1 MISAEQLTL
10 LKDPF
15 PFFSDPHANL
25 TLEMMAVGQLH
36 SFTPGQII
44 FTEGDECTALALV
57 VEGEIRVYKQGESG
71 REITLYR
78 LESGESCILTAS
90 CILNEESF
98 PALAV
103 VEKPSTALII
113 PANYIRAWMSRYPAW
128 QDFVFRLISRRLGN
142 IISVVEEVTF
152 RRMDQ
157 RLAEYLGQN
166 FTQKGSAL
174 SMTHQDIADE
184 LGTAREVISRL
195 LKEFEQSR
203 IVELQRG
210 LIRLIDRKRLTRLA
224 SE

>member
-1 MISAEQLTL
+1 MISADQLGL
-10 LKDPF
+10 LKKLF
-15 PFFSDPHANL
+15 PFFSDPDSDL
-25 TLEMMAVGQLH
+25 TREMMNVGQLH
-36 SFTPGQII
+36 SFVPGQII
-44 FTEGDECTALALV
+44 FTEGDQCTALALV

-113 PANYIRAWMSRYPAW
+113 PSGYIRSWMSRYPAW
-128 QDFVFRLISRRLGN
+128 RDFVFRLISRRLGN

-157 RLAEYLGQN
+157 RLAEYLLHN
-166 FTQKGSAL
+166 FTHQGKAL
-174 SMTHQDIADE
+174 SRTHQDI
-184 LGTAREVISRL
+184 
-195 LKEFEQSR
+195 
-203 IVELQRG
+203 
-210 LIRLIDRKRLTRLA
+210 
-224 SE
+224 